1 MAKSDKSG
9 DGKID
14 KIGFN
19 VSAGVVGNNLGRRM
33 LLRKR
38 RKGETERLQSSARR
52 AYCRGRDAT
61 LGFGPLQ
68 TVLEWEWVEL
78 LLMDRVHGMR
88 KNALILESLPTRA
101 PTW

>member
-19 VSAGVVGNNLGRRM
+19 VVGNNLGRRM

-61 LGFGPLQ
+61 LS
-68 TVLEWEWVEL
+68 E
-78 LLMDRVHGMR
+78 RVTERVKDYWNSGSS
-88 KNALILESLPTRA
+88 KYID
-101 PTW
+101 